1 MTSSNA
7 RQVEG
12 REGRAGPSS
21 TLRSFLRPIA
31 KRQKLDHREQNTTSK
46 FFPGDVSPHKRAL
59 AVPSTSKSV
68 HPNLA
73 TTDAIS
79 VDGEDDSHVTNDD
92 PHDLIVVGTSSPDP
106 IDILPPGASYTFDQN
121 KPSPM
126 NQFSASLEEKRKS
139 PQDGASTQ
147 RVRQMM
153 KKHVSR
159 RLESTSRVD
168 GDDAQSGRLLSGRS
182 QSTARAE
189 VTYRPGNVK
198 SKVAFFD
205 EQDKRDRRDR
215 RDSPPHVDLRKMQ
228 SRKNGMKPKQV
239 GLLSYSV
246 APATK

>member
-12 REGRAGPSS
+12 RAGPSS
-21 TLRSFLRPIA
+21 TLKSSLRPIV
-31 KRQKLDHREQNTTSK
+31 KRQKLDHREQNTISK
-46 FFPGDVSPHKRAL
+46 FFPRDVSPHKRAL
-59 AVPSTSKSV
+59 AVSSTSKSV

-92 PHDLIVVGTSSPDP
+92 PHDLIVVETSSPDP
-106 IDILPPGASYTFDQN
+106 IDILSPGASYSFDQN

-126 NQFSASLEEKRKS
+126 NQFSASLEEQRKS
-139 PQDGASTQ
+139 PQDGTSTQ
-147 RVRQMM
+147 RVRETMM
-153 KKHVSR
+153 KHVSR
-159 RLESTSRVD
+159 RLESTSRPD
-168 GDDAQSGRLLSGRS
+168 GDDVQPGRPLLSGRT

-189 VTYRPGNVK
+189 VSSRPGNVK

-205 EQDKRDRRDR
+205 EQERP
-215 RDSPPHVDLRKMQ
+215 DSPPHFDLRKKMGQ